1 MIIKL
6 NYISMQNGTM
16 FYLLDLIDHL
26 WMMGLNLRGTFLNQP
41 NLIQGQ
47 MIACCTNTLGEPAPT
62 LDNPYP
68 W

>member
-41 NLIQGQ
+41 NLIQG
-47 MIACCTNTLGEPAPT
+47 
-62 LDNPYP
+62 
-68 W
+68 